1 MKTFTIK
8 SVHFISLQSKQKLK
22 TFQIILAFQ
31 IMRLSLIPVRWFQLT
46 LVCIIL
52 LCQSALNFRGTVL
65 ISSSPLQSMLRLK
78 NYWQWIA
85 PSLHFL
91 LRRKMYKMLLS
102 MHNLRTQK
110 KNMKKFWN
118 FQHMLSLQ
126 QIANSTTS

>member
-1 MKTFTIK
+1 MAEKEEFNVNPYAVQGKVDYDKLIREFGVEKLNDKLLARIK
-8 SVHFISLQSKQKLK
+8 KQ
-22 TFQIILAFQ
+22 A
-31 IMRLSLIPVRWFQLT
+31 
-46 LVCIIL
+46 
-52 LCQSALNFRGTVL
+52 GE
-65 ISSSPLQSMLRLK
+65 
-78 NYWQWIA
+78 
-85 PSLHFL
+85 LHFL